1 MVKTWTVDKQRA
13 SVRKAVAK
21 LRSNRKAK
29 GCCPYCGIQ
38 KSLGAVDVL
47 HVKAE
52 SPRRMKPAVSDPP
65 VSSSV
70 SAVVDVRSMKRCM
83 GCHLLKSVEEL
94 DIRGRCRQ
102 CH

>member
-47 HVKAE
+47 HVKE
-52 SPRRMKPAVSDPP
+52 KLPRPAARVSKE
-65 VSSSV
+65 V
-70 SAVVDVRSMKRCM
+70 SAGVELGWCRGCRKQFPRS
-83 GCHLLKSVEEL
+83 EL
-94 DIRGRCRQ
+94 DLVGKCKACRS
-102 CH
+102 H